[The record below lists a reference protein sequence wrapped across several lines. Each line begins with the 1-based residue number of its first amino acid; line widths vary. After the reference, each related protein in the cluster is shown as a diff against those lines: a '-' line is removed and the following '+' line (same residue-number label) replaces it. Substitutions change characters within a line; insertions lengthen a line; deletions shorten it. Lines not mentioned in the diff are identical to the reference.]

1 MVMKNPIHRRIPRL
15 FLKKPGVYLPLFFIS
30 LLTVTFASSFF
41 ISQNSIKPLYYKGL
55 RENKVED
62 GQFLMANPL
71 TNERSDAIKKRDVDL
86 VENFYKDSKCR
97 VPGDDDRREKIL
109 RVFVNREK
117 INTAAIHA
125 GRLPKAKGEIAVAA
139 NFAKAENLA
148 PGDKLTLDGED
159 YKITALVATP
169 DYSTILKTQGDLA
182 MDTKHFSVAFVTKDV
197 FDSLKEKNH
206 YLYSYRNHERL
217 SEEKARDRFE
227 DILSDA
233 EKSGPILGATTF
245 YDNRC
250 IQYFIDD
257 MGGDVPM
264 MTITLVILFI
274 SLGFIS
280 ALQTRGLLREEA
292 PVIGTLLSM
301 GYGAKTLI
309 RHYSLVPTCLV
320 ILSGIIGNILAYTK
334 GYTLYADLYY
344 TSYNL
349 PPFVP
354 ILSLK
359 AFAITTLIPLGI
371 VWLVN
376 RMLLL
381 RYFRLSPLRFL
392 RREFYRKKRKNAPTF
407 DGFPF
412 KRAARLRILSENRL
426 NVLALFFGM
435 FVGNLLLLFSVAL
448 GPMFDDYA
456 DSVKK
461 DMKYNYTYLVKAPD
475 PDVHGVKGLS
485 LTMDYKKGEEKTQLN
500 VLGPDQHT
508 AFDGD
513 LPSSMKPHDVVISTG
528 LAHRDNLDI
537 GDAIEVKLPG
547 SKHYKTLHVAAIAH
561 DIHSIQALMPMDNL
575 NRLIDKDPGNF
586 NLYWSDTPLKINDDL
601 LITTIDRD
609 KTGAY
614 LEAFLENFDGA
625 LRTTCILA
633 IVFYFTLV
641 YTVSKLILEKSQKD
655 ICYLKIFGY
664 GDGEVASIYLLGM
677 TIAVALFYPL
687 SLPIFDR
694 LVRYLFA
701 LSISKLSVYMEPHFA
716 MTSYLYIYALDLAVF
731 VAAQWLGRRKIK
743 ALNMVEEL
751 KKVSG

>member
-1 MVMKNPIHRRIPRL
+1 MKNPIHRRIPRL

-109 RVFVNREK
+109 RVFANREK

-139 NFAKAENLA
+139 NFAKAENLV

-320 ILSGIIGNILAYTK
+320 ILSGIFGNILAYTK

-359 AFAITTLIPLGI
+359 AFAITTIIPLGI

-376 RMLLL
+376 RLLLL

-500 VLGPDQHT
+500 VLGPDQYT

-528 LAHRDNLDI
+528 LAHRDNLNI

-547 SKHYKTLHVAAIAH
+547 SKRYKTLHVAAIAH

>member
-1 MVMKNPIHRRIPRL
+1 MKNPIHRRIPRL

-109 RVFVNREK
+109 RVFANREK

-139 NFAKAENLA
+139 NFAKAENLV
-148 PGDKLTLDGED
+148 PGDKLTLDDED

-320 ILSGIIGNILAYTK
+320 ILSGIFGNILAYTK

-359 AFAITTLIPLGI
+359 AFAITTIIPLGI

-407 DGFPF
+407 DGFSF
-412 KRAARLRILSENRL
+412 KRAARLRILTENRL

-461 DMKYNYTYLVKAPD
+461 DMKYNYTYLVKASD

>member
-109 RVFVNREK
+109 RVFANREK

-139 NFAKAENLA
+139 NFAKAENLV

-320 ILSGIIGNILAYTK
+320 ILSGIFGNILAYTK

-359 AFAITTLIPLGI
+359 AFAITTIIPLGI

-407 DGFPF
+407 DGFSF
-412 KRAARLRILSENRL
+412 KRAARLRILTENRL

-461 DMKYNYTYLVKAPD
+461 DMKYNYTYLVKASD

>member
-1 MVMKNPIHRRIPRL
+1 MKNPIHRRIPRL

-109 RVFVNREK
+109 RVFANREK

-139 NFAKAENLA
+139 NFAKAENLV

-320 ILSGIIGNILAYTK
+320 ILSGIFGNILAYTK
-334 GYTLYADLYY
+334 GYPLYADLYY

-359 AFAITTLIPLGI
+359 AFAITTIIPLGI

-392 RREFYRKKRKNAPTF
+392 RREFYRKKRKSAPTF

-461 DMKYNYTYLVKAPD
+461 DMKYNYTYLVKAAD

-547 SKHYKTLHVAAIAH
+547 SKRYKTLHVAAIAH

>member
-1 MVMKNPIHRRIPRL
+1 MKNPIHRRIPRL
-15 FLKKPGVYLPLFFIS
+15 FLKKPGAYLPLFFIS

-62 GQFLMANPL
+62 GQFLMANPM
-71 TNERSDAIKKRDVDL
+71 TKETEDAIKKRDVDL
-86 VENFYKDSKCR
+86 AKNFYKDLTCR
-97 VPGDDDRREKIL
+97 VPGDDDTREKIL
-109 RVFVNREK
+109 RIFVNREK

-125 GRLPKAKGEIAVAA
+125 GRLPEAKGEIAVAA

-148 PGDKLTLDGED
+148 PGDKLTLNGKD

-301 GYGAKTLI
+301 GYGAKILI

-320 ILSGIIGNILAYTK
+320 ILSGIFGNVLAYTK

-354 ILSLK
+354 VLSLK

-376 RMLLL
+376 RILLL

-407 DGFPF
+407 DGFSF

-426 NVLALFFGM
+426 NILALFFGM

-461 DMKYNYTYLVKAPD
+461 DMKYNYTYLVKAAD
-475 PDVHGVKGLS
+475 PDVHGAKGLS
-485 LTMDYKKGEEKTQLN
+485 LTMDYKKGTEKTQLN

-508 AFDGD
+508 AFSDD

-528 LAHRDNLDI
+528 LAHRDHLNI
-537 GDAIEVKLPG
+537 GDAIEVKPPG
-547 SKHYKTLHVAAIAH
+547 SKHYKTLHVAAIAY
-561 DIHSIQALMPMDNL
+561 DIHSIQALMPMDKL

-743 ALNMVEEL
+743 ALNMVVEL

>member
-1 MVMKNPIHRRIPRL
+1 MKNPIHRRIPRL

-109 RVFVNREK
+109 RVFANREK

-139 NFAKAENLA
+139 NFAKAENLV

-320 ILSGIIGNILAYTK
+320 ILSGIFGNILAYTK

-359 AFAITTLIPLGI
+359 AFAITTIIPLGI

-407 DGFPF
+407 DGFSF

-461 DMKYNYTYLVKAPD
+461 DMKYNYTYLVKAAD

-547 SKHYKTLHVAAIAH
+547 SKRYKTLHVAAIAH

-625 LRTTCILA
+625 LRTTCVLA

>member
-1 MVMKNPIHRRIPRL
+1 MKNPIHRRIPRL

-109 RVFVNREK
+109 RVFANREK

-139 NFAKAENLA
+139 NFAKAENLV

-250 IQYFIDD
+250 IQYFLDD

-320 ILSGIIGNILAYTK
+320 ILSGIFGNILAYTK

-359 AFAITTLIPLGI
+359 AFAITTIIPLGI

-376 RMLLL
+376 RLLLL

-461 DMKYNYTYLVKAPD
+461 DMKYNYTYLVKAAD

>member
-1 MVMKNPIHRRIPRL
+1 MKNPIHRRISRL

-62 GQFLMANPL
+62 GQFLMANPM
-71 TNERSDAIKKRDVDL
+71 TKETEDAIKKRDVDL
-86 VENFYKDSKCR
+86 AKNFYKDLTCR
-97 VPGDDDRREKIL
+97 VPGDDDTREKIL
-109 RVFVNREK
+109 RIFVNREK

-125 GRLPKAKGEIAVAA
+125 GRLPEAKGEIAVAA

-148 PGDKLTLDGED
+148 PGDKLILNGKD
-159 YKITALVATP
+159 YNITALVATP

-182 MDTKHFSVAFVTKDV
+182 MDTKHFSVAFVTKDA

-320 ILSGIIGNILAYTK
+320 ILSGIFGNILAYTK

-354 ILSLK
+354 VLSLK

-376 RMLLL
+376 RILLL

-407 DGFPF
+407 DGFSF
-412 KRAARLRILSENRL
+412 KRAARLRIVSENRI
-426 NVLALFFGM
+426 NILALFFGM

-448 GPMFDDYA
+448 GPMFDNYA

-461 DMKYNYTYLVKAPD
+461 DMKYNYTYIVKAAD
-475 PDVHGVKGLS
+475 PDVHEPKGLS
-485 LTMDYKKGEEKTQLN
+485 LTMDYKKGAEKTQLN

-528 LAHRDNLDI
+528 LAHRDHLDI
-537 GDAIEVKLPG
+537 GDTIEVKRPG
-547 SKHYKTLHVAAIAH
+547 SKQYKTLHVAAIAQ

-586 NLYWSDTPLKINDDL
+586 NLYWSDAPLKIHDDL

-625 LRTTCILA
+625 LRTTYILA

-677 TIAVALFYPL
+677 TLAVALFYPL
-687 SLPIFDR
+687 SLPFFDR

-716 MTSYLYIYALDLAVF
+716 ITSYLYIYALDLAVF

-743 ALNMVEEL
+743 ALNMVKEL

>member
-109 RVFVNREK
+109 RVFANREK

-139 NFAKAENLA
+139 NFAKAENLV

-320 ILSGIIGNILAYTK
+320 ILSGIFGNILAYTK

-359 AFAITTLIPLGI
+359 AFAITTIIPLGI

-376 RMLLL
+376 RLLLL

-461 DMKYNYTYLVKAPD
+461 DMKYNYTYLVKAAD

-561 DIHSIQALMPMDNL
+561 DIHSIQALIPMDNL

>member
-109 RVFVNREK
+109 RVFANREK

-139 NFAKAENLA
+139 NFAKAENLV

-320 ILSGIIGNILAYTK
+320 ILSGIFGNILAYTK

-359 AFAITTLIPLGI
+359 AFAITTIIPLGI

-376 RMLLL
+376 RLLLL

-500 VLGPDQHT
+500 VLGPDQYT

-528 LAHRDNLDI
+528 LAHRDNLNI

-547 SKHYKTLHVAAIAH
+547 SKRYKTLHVAAIAH

>member
-1 MVMKNPIHRRIPRL
+1 MKNPIHRRIPRL
-15 FLKKPGVYLPLFFIS
+15 FLKKPGAYLPLFFIS

-182 MDTKHFSVAFVTKDV
+182 MDTKHFSVTFVTKDV

-320 ILSGIIGNILAYTK
+320 ILSGIFGNILAYTK

-354 ILSLK
+354 ILSLR
-359 AFAITTLIPLGI
+359 AFAITTIIPLGI

-376 RMLLL
+376 RLLLL

-392 RREFYRKKRKNAPTF
+392 RREFYRKKRKSAPKF

-461 DMKYNYTYLVKAPD
+461 DMKYNYTYLVKAAD

-528 LAHRDNLDI
+528 LAHRDHLDI

-547 SKHYKTLHVAAIAH
+547 SKRYKTLHVAAIAH

-575 NRLIDKDPGNF
+575 NRLIDRDPGNF

>member
-1 MVMKNPIHRRIPRL
+1 MKNPIHRRIPRL
-15 FLKKPGVYLPLFFIS
+15 FLKKPGAYLPLFFIS

-62 GQFLMANPL
+62 GQFLMANPM
-71 TNERSDAIKKRDVDL
+71 TKETEDAIKKRDVDL
-86 VENFYKDSKCR
+86 AKNFYKDLTCR
-97 VPGDDDRREKIL
+97 VPGDDDTREKIL
-109 RVFVNREK
+109 RIFVNREK

-125 GRLPKAKGEIAVAA
+125 GRLPEAKGEIAVAA

-148 PGDKLTLDGED
+148 PGDKLTLNGKD
-159 YKITALVATP
+159 YNITALVATP

-320 ILSGIIGNILAYTK
+320 ILSGIFGNVLAYTK

-354 ILSLK
+354 VLSLK

-376 RMLLL
+376 RLLLL

-407 DGFPF
+407 DGFSF
-412 KRAARLRILSENRL
+412 KRAARLRIVSENRI
-426 NVLALFFGM
+426 NILALFFGM

-461 DMKYNYTYLVKAPD
+461 DMKYNYTYIVKAAD
-475 PDVHGVKGLS
+475 PDVHEPKGLS
-485 LTMDYKKGEEKTQLN
+485 LTMDYKKGAEKTQLN

-528 LAHRDNLDI
+528 LAHRDHLDI
-537 GDAIEVKLPG
+537 GDTIEVKRPG
-547 SKHYKTLHVAAIAH
+547 SKQYKTLHVAAIAQ

-586 NLYWSDTPLKINDDL
+586 NLYWSDAPLKIHDDL

-625 LRTTCILA
+625 LRTTYILA

-677 TIAVALFYPL
+677 TLAVALFYPL
-687 SLPIFDR
+687 SLPFFDR

-716 MTSYLYIYALDLAVF
+716 ITSYLYIYALDLAVF

>member
-1 MVMKNPIHRRIPRL
+1 MKNPIHRRIPRL
-15 FLKKPGVYLPLFFIS
+15 FLKKTGAYLPLFFIS

-71 TNERSDAIKKRDVDL
+71 THERSDAIKKRDVDL

-320 ILSGIIGNILAYTK
+320 ILSGIFGNILAYTK

-354 ILSLK
+354 ILSLR
-359 AFAITTLIPLGI
+359 AFAITTIIPLGI

-392 RREFYRKKRKNAPTF
+392 RREFYRKKRKSAPTF

-461 DMKYNYTYLVKAPD
+461 DMKYNYTYLVKAAD

-513 LPSSMKPHDVVISTG
+513 LSSSMKPHDVVISTG

-547 SKHYKTLHVAAIAH
+547 SKRYKTLHVAAIAH

>member
-1 MVMKNPIHRRIPRL
+1 MKNPIHRRIPRL
-15 FLKKPGVYLPLFFIS
+15 FLKKPGAYLPLFFIS

-71 TNERSDAIKKRDVDL
+71 THERSDAIKKRDVDL

-139 NFAKAENLA
+139 NFAKAENLV

-320 ILSGIIGNILAYTK
+320 ILSGIFGNILAYTK

-354 ILSLK
+354 ILSLR
-359 AFAITTLIPLGI
+359 AFAITTIIPLGI

-376 RMLLL
+376 RLLLL

>member
-1 MVMKNPIHRRIPRL
+1 MKNPIHRRIPRL
-15 FLKKPGVYLPLFFIS
+15 FLKKPGAYLPLFFIS

-62 GQFLMANPL
+62 GQFLMANPM

-139 NFAKAENLA
+139 NFAKAENLV

-320 ILSGIIGNILAYTK
+320 ILSGIFGNILAYTK

-359 AFAITTLIPLGI
+359 AFAITTIIPLGI

-376 RMLLL
+376 RLLLL

-392 RREFYRKKRKNAPTF
+392 RREFYRKKRKSAPTF

-435 FVGNLLLLFSVAL
+435 FVGNLLLLFSLAL

-461 DMKYNYTYLVKAPD
+461 DMKYNYTYLVKAAD

-528 LAHRDNLDI
+528 LAHRDHLDI

>member
-1 MVMKNPIHRRIPRL
+1 MKNPIHRRIPRL

-109 RVFVNREK
+109 RVFVNRKK

-139 NFAKAENLA
+139 NFAKAENLV

-320 ILSGIIGNILAYTK
+320 ILSGIFGNILAYTK

-359 AFAITTLIPLGI
+359 AFAITTIIPLGI

-392 RREFYRKKRKNAPTF
+392 RREFYRKKRKSAPKF

-461 DMKYNYTYLVKAPD
+461 DMKYNYTYLVKAAD

-547 SKHYKTLHVAAIAH
+547 SKRYKTLHVAAIAH

>member
-1 MVMKNPIHRRIPRL
+1 MKNPIHRRIPRL

-109 RVFVNREK
+109 RVFANREK

-139 NFAKAENLA
+139 NFAKAENLV

-320 ILSGIIGNILAYTK
+320 ILSGIFGNILAYTK

-359 AFAITTLIPLGI
+359 AFAITTIIPLGI

-376 RMLLL
+376 RLLLL

-412 KRAARLRILSENRL
+412 KRTARLRNLSENRL
-426 NVLALFFGM
+426 NVLALFFGL
-435 FVGNLLLLFSVAL
+435 FVGNLLLLFSVSL

-461 DMKYNYTYLVKAPD
+461 DMKYNYTYLVKAAD

>member
-15 FLKKPGVYLPLFFIS
+15 FLKKTGAYLPLFFIS

-71 TNERSDAIKKRDVDL
+71 THERSDAIKKRDVDL

-320 ILSGIIGNILAYTK
+320 ILSGIFGNILAYTK

-354 ILSLK
+354 ILSLR
-359 AFAITTLIPLGI
+359 AFAITTIIPLGI

-392 RREFYRKKRKNAPTF
+392 RREFYRKKRKSAPTF

-461 DMKYNYTYLVKAPD
+461 DMKYNYTYLVKAAD

-513 LPSSMKPHDVVISTG
+513 LSSSMKPHDVVISTG

-547 SKHYKTLHVAAIAH
+547 SKRYKTLHVAAIAH

>member
-1 MVMKNPIHRRIPRL
+1 MKNPIHRRIPRL

-97 VPGDDDRREKIL
+97 VPGDDDTREKIL
-109 RVFVNREK
+109 RVFANREK

-125 GRLPKAKGEIAVAA
+125 GRLPKTKGEIAVAA
-139 NFAKAENLA
+139 NFAKAENLV

-320 ILSGIIGNILAYTK
+320 ILSGIFGNILAYTK

-359 AFAITTLIPLGI
+359 AFAITTIIPLGI

-376 RMLLL
+376 HLLLL

-461 DMKYNYTYLVKAPD
+461 DMKYNYTYLVKASD

>member
-1 MVMKNPIHRRIPRL
+1 MKNPIHRRIPRL
-15 FLKKPGVYLPLFFIS
+15 FLKKTGTYLPLFFIS

-62 GQFLMANPL
+62 GQFLMADPL

-109 RVFVNREK
+109 RIFVSREK

-125 GRLPKAKGEIAVAA
+125 GRLPEAKAEIAVAA

-148 PGDKLTLDGED
+148 SGDKLTLNGED

-320 ILSGIIGNILAYTK
+320 ILSGIFGNILAYAK

-376 RMLLL
+376 RLLLL

-392 RREFYRKKRKNAPTF
+392 RREFYLKKRKSAPRL

-426 NVLALFFGM
+426 NILALFFGM
-435 FVGNLLLLFSVAL
+435 FVGNLLLLFSFAL

-461 DMKYNYTYLVKAPD
+461 DMKYNYTYIVKAAD
-475 PDVHGVKGLS
+475 PVIHAPKGLC
-485 LTMDYKKGEEKTQLN
+485 LTMDYKKGGEKTQLN
-500 VLGPDQHT
+500 VLGPDKDT

-513 LPSSMKPHDVVISTG
+513 LRSSLKPRDVVISTG
-528 LAHRDNLDI
+528 LAHRDHLNI
-537 GDAIEVKLPG
+537 GDTIEVKLPG
-547 SKHYKTLHVAAIAH
+547 SKHYKTLNVAAIAQ

-575 NRLIDKDPGNF
+575 NRLNDKDPGNF
-586 NLYWSDTPLKINDDL
+586 NLYWSDTALKINDDL

-614 LEAFLENFDGA
+614 LDAFLENFDGA
-625 LRTTCILA
+625 LHTTCILA

-677 TIAVALFYPL
+677 TLAVALFYPL
-687 SLPIFDR
+687 SLPVFDR

>member
-109 RVFVNREK
+109 RVFANREK

-139 NFAKAENLA
+139 NFAKAENLV

-461 DMKYNYTYLVKAPD
+461 DMKYNYTYLVKASD